1 MKLTFHQVLLI
12 GLLFFVFITMTMNS
26 NFFGSKQFFFLGGGR
41 GKLLFKR
48 NEKLMNSNQF
58 FGILANLLFQYK
70 LLNFW

>member
-26 NFFGSKQFFFLGGGR
+26 NFFGSKQFFFGGGR

>member
-12 GLLFFVFITMTMNS
+12 GLFFFVFITMTMNL
-26 NFFGSKQFFFLGGGR
+26 NFFGSKQISFLGGG
-41 GKLLFKR
+41 GKLLFKK
-48 NEKLMNSNQF
+48 NEKLLNSNQF